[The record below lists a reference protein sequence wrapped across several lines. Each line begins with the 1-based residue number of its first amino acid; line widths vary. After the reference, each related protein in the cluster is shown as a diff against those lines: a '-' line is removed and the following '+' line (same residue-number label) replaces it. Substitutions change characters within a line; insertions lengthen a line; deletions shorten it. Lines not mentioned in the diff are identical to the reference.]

1 MDDATDALMKYLRAD
16 SIDRGFVEGIAT
28 AAVAL
33 VSNLIGTNTVPE
45 HVSHEAIL
53 LTGANLW
60 SKRVAQSE
68 IQGLMDPNLSAIP
81 ARPALDPLAQARPL
95 LAPYLGPGIA

>member
-1 MDDATDALMKYLRAD
+1 MDETTAALMAYLRAD
-16 SIDRGFVEGIAT
+16 SIDRAFVEGIAI

-33 VSNLIGTNTVPE
+33 VSDLIGSNKVPE
-45 HVSHEAIL
+45 KVTHEAIM

-68 IQGLMDPNLSAIP
+68 VQGLMDPNLSAIP